1 MVRARLHVICGNCGC
16 NDMFTYKIDPEGHDV
31 DGQLLPA
38 VTLCCGNCA
47 TLHDLADNAREES
60 PKKKLVRPAAGYPRD
75 PEVPSLAWK
84 ETKWFANC
92 QHCGEENQ
100 VDDECSESGAPSN
113 HDCIVCGKIFL
124 YRGN

>member
-16 NDMFTYKIDPEGHDV
+16 NDMFTYKIEPEGHDI

-38 VTLCCGNCA
+38 VYLRCRNCA
-47 TLHDLADNAREES
+47 TLHDLADNAQEEV
-60 PKKKLVRPAAGYPRD
+60 KKKPVRPAVGYPRD

-84 ETKWFANC
+84 ETKWFSRC

-100 VDDECSESGAPSN
+100 VDDDCCASGATSN
-113 HDCIVCGKIFL
+113 QDCVSCGKSFI
-124 YRGN
+124 YRS